1 MGSGAQSS
9 PARHEA
15 RPEVEEFG
23 RVVAVEH
30 QLTRSHNRLSKKH
43 ESHCVSKFES
53 FTVNEEFDERS
64 ETPRYSASF
73 ASHQSVVV
81 RTSGSGSST
90 RSTSGGSREF
100 LPRVKTDVSTR
111 LNSSGGDS
119 DDDDDD
125 DCAVTPVAS
134 NNFMVE
140 AMAADDPYS
149 PTMSPSFRSTR
160 TNRRHGSHA
169 HAFRGSGNGHS
180 LNGSGTGGGGNDD
193 HDNDHH
199 GWNLDAD
206 VDMRQ
211 RDGHG
216 NVVGP
221 NTILDKSMLDRTLTF
236 RPKEQQQKTLCF
248 ENHKL
253 RNDEIALVRD
263 FVSVGLWQGNA
274 FCVGMIVAVSA
285 PLPTDDGQGTPGS
298 AGDSV
303 AADEEK
309 ASSHT
314 GNTRLAQVVAAH
326 RCCYDVSYDL
336 PSPHAIVSHASATAS
351 RSSSDSVPSVSS
363 ESSVSTTLSVNS
375 GHSSGGGGARKGL
388 SGPRTAVT
396 ESKLQSSFSSRSSES
411 KSNSELSSPSL
422 DLVGQRRA
430 GGRATSRGH
439 SSRSSSGGRRV
450 DKDVEERVEQ
460 ARLSEPAEFKEANE
474 ALRCRALEAAS
485 NVLYKT
491 SYPLTNKQLCDEH
504 QKAHWRRGD
513 DDKFHPEGSPLL
525 RDDNNGS
532 SR

>member
-30 QLTRSHNRLSKKH
+30 QATRSHTRLLKKH

-53 FTVNEEFDERS
+53 FTVDEEFDERS
-64 ETPRYSASF
+64 ETPRYSATF

-81 RTSGSGSST
+81 RTSGSGSSS
-90 RSTSGGSREF
+90 RNASGSREF
-100 LPRVKTDVSTR
+100 LPRRVKTDVSTG
-111 LNSSGGDS
+111 LSSSGGDS
-119 DDDDDD
+119 DDDDDDNDDD

-140 AMAADDPYS
+140 AMAGEDPYS
-149 PTMSPSFRSTR
+149 PTMTPSFRSTR
-160 TNRRHGSHA
+160 TSCRHGSHT
-169 HAFRGSGNGHS
+169 HTFRGSGNGHS
-180 LNGSGTGGGGNDD
+180 LNACGTGGGGNDD
-193 HDNDHH
+193 HDNDH

-206 VDMRQ
+206 VDVRQ

-221 NTILDKSMLDRTLTF
+221 NTVLDKSMLGRTLTF
-236 RPKEQQQKTLCF
+236 RPKEQQNTLCF
-248 ENHKL
+248 ESHKL

-274 FCVGMIVAVSA
+274 FCIGMIVAVSA
-285 PLPTDDGQGTPGS
+285 PSTTDSQGSPAGS
-298 AGDSV
+298 TDSLL
-303 AADEEK
+303 DEK
-309 ASSHT
+309 RAPSQ
-314 GNTRLAQVVAAH
+314 NTRLAVVVAAH
-326 RCCYDVSYDL
+326 RRCYDVSYDL
-336 PSPHAIVSHASATAS
+336 PSPISHESAATS
-351 RSSSDSVPSVSS
+351 RSSSDSLPSFSS
-363 ESSVSTTLSVNS
+363 ESSGSMTLTAGS
-375 GHSSGGGGARKGL
+375 GHSGGGGAGKGL

-396 ESKLQSSFSSRSSES
+396 ESKLPSSFSSRSSES
-411 KSNSELSSPSL
+411 KSNSEASQ
-422 DLVGQRRA
+422 DLVRQRA
-430 GGRATSRGH
+430 GGRNC
-439 SSRSSSGGRRV
+439 RSHCSGGRSLEV
-450 DKDVEERVEQ
+450 RVEQ

-504 QKAHWRRGD
+504 QKTHWRRGD

-525 RDDNNGS
+525 RDDNNSS